1 MVTIV
6 SGTICYRDLP
16 KTEPK
21 NSFPVTYPETD
32 DDSQISLWKDKICGE
47 HLKWVYF
54 FSCIEEE
61 SGVFDTLMHTHL
73 KLTVNCLSSVILID
87 LEVFGK

>member
-1 MVTIV
+1 MIV
-6 SGTICYRDLP
+6 SGTIHHRDL
-16 KTEPK
+16 KITELK

-32 DDSQISLWKDKICGE
+32 DDGKISLWKDKICGK

-54 FSCIEEE
+54 FSCFEEE
-61 SGVFDTLMHTHL
+61 SGVFIDTLMHTRL
-73 KLTVNCLSSVILID
+73 KLYTVNWLSSVILIG